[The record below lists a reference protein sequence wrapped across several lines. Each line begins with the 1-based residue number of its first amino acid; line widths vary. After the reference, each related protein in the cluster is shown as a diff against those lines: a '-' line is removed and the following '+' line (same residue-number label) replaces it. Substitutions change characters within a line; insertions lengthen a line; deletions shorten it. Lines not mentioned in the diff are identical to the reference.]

1 MKLSIPSTIGC
12 YRISYVEGNHLIDIT
27 YEAGRIYLL
36 IFKTTDVIPLTVGLV
51 STCQIS

>member
-12 YRISYVEGNHLIDIT
+12 YRISNVEGNHWIDII
-27 YEAGRIYLL
+27 YEAGRIYMP